1 MFPALKNAEFVRY
14 GVMHRNTFINS
25 PQLLNND
32 FSLKKDERIYFA
44 GQISGVEGYMESAA
58 SGILAGYNAAQKLLG
73 NEKITLPKITM
84 LGALTDYISDET
96 VKNFQPMG
104 AAFGIVTPLDE
115 KIRDKKERYEA
126 LAKRSL
132 QYFDTL
138 DLR

>member
-32 FSLKKDERIYFA
+32 FSLKKDDRIYFA
-44 GQISGVEGYMESAA
+44 GQISGVEGYMESAS
-58 SGILAGYNAAQKLLG
+58 SGILAGFNLAARILGEEKLV
-73 NEKITLPKITM
+73 LPKITM
-84 LGALTDYISDET
+84 MGALVDYISDET

-138 DLR
+138 NL